1 MCFIHHRFF
10 GMICAVHESAAQAQ
24 SSASKP
30 LPATEVSQL
39 QTRAEAGDPVAQL
52 NLGKIYDDGNGVPQ
66 SDDLAAKWYRAAA
79 EKGNA
84 AAQSNLGLMY
94 RSGRGVAQDK
104 VEAVNWYRKA
114 AKQRYP
120 NAMFNLGSAYYNGDG
135 VGIDDITAYAW
146 FLLAENFGSPP
157 GCAGG

>member
-1 MCFIHHRFF
+1 
-10 GMICAVHESAAQAQ
+10 
-24 SSASKP
+24 
-30 LPATEVSQL
+30 
-39 QTRAEAGDPVAQL
+39 
-52 NLGKIYDDGNGVPQ
+52 
-66 SDDLAAKWYRAAA
+66 
-79 EKGNA
+79 
-84 AAQSNLGLMY
+84 MY

-157 GCAGG
+157 AALSARGRSPAKFN